1 LPKECVNKLAPR
13 LITNLT
19 LSDQDIENL
28 LHPSQISDFCLDI
41 FTMLNRHVLDLAA
54 GYATHIGKLQQFTD
68 LIQCKAEFAGPAD
81 KCNPRDIA
89 IVIDPPTAFA
99 ASSSR

>member
-1 LPKECVNKLAPR
+1 MTKECVNKRTPW

-19 LSDQDIENL
+19 LGDQDIENL
-28 LHPSQISDFCLDI
+28 LHPSQIGDFCLDI
-41 FTMLNRHVLDLAA
+41 FTMLNRHALDLGT
-54 GYATHIGKLQQFTD
+54 GYAARISKPQQVTD